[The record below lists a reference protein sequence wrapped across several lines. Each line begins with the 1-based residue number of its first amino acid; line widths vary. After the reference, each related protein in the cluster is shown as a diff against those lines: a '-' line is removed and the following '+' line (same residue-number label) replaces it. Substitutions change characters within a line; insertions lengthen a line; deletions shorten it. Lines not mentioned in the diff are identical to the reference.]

1 MMKNMK
7 AANTSIYCRNLLAI
21 APQRMLFDAQL
32 TKARP
37 SADPA
42 AANSLFT
49 FLAQRFVFTYE
60 ANGLNC
66 TKLIGQP
73 DPISVTTDR
82 NGVAIDATINGTT
95 ISTPVDLSVNR
106 TVLVGCTGTTT
117 INGQT
122 CSFGYD
128 KNVHHVIITCPSAG

>member
-1 MMKNMK
+1 VKNLK
-7 AANTSIYCRNLLAI
+7 VANTRIYCRNLLDI
-21 APQRMLFDAQL
+21 APQRMLLDSQL

-73 DPISVTTDR
+73 DPISVTTDG

-95 ISTPVDLSVNR
+95 ISTPVDCSVNG

-122 CSFGYD
+122 CSFVYD
-128 KNVHHVIITCPSAG
+128 KNANQVKITCPAAG